1 MKNRIKDISISGK
14 IISKLAFATVMIC
27 MLLVGISPQLLA
39 QEKAGKNS
47 LPTVKLKTPDGKVVS
62 TADFSNGGKPIV
74 LNFWATW
81 CKPCVR
87 ELMAINDLYEKWQQ
101 ETGVKVIAI
110 SIDDSRSASK
120 VGPFVN
126 GKGWDY
132 EIYIDENSEFKR
144 AMNVTN
150 PPFTFLLDGTG
161 KVVWQHSS
169 YTPGDEN
176 HLYEQIKNLTK

>member
-1 MKNRIKDISISGK
+1 MKNRLKNISVSGQILAILTFIS
-14 IISKLAFATVMIC
+14 VMVC
-27 MLLVGISPQLLA
+27 VLVSCPSTSLLA

-47 LPTVKLKTPDGKVVS
+47 LPTVKLKTPDGKIVS
-62 TADFSNGGKPIV
+62 TSDFSNGGKPIV

-87 ELMAINDLYEKWQQ
+87 ELMAINDHYEKWQQ

-132 EIYIDENSEFKR
+132 EVYIDENSEFKR

-150 PPFTFLLDGTG
+150 PPFTFLLDGSG